1 MQMWTQLELFD
12 EKTEEEF
19 AMSLTAREFATLKFT
34 NPKAYNW
41 IKQVRFAVQ
50 EYESRCRSIKRHLDE
65 ALTRAKWSRTNE
77 FFD

>member
-1 MQMWTQLELFD
+1 MWTQLELFN

-19 AMSLTAREFATLKFT
+19 AMSLTTREFATLKFT

-41 IKQVRFAVQ
+41 IKQVRCAVQ
-50 EYESRCRSIKRHLDE
+50 EYESKCRSLKIHLE
-65 ALTRAKWSRTNE
+65 HKLTTAKWGRTDQ

>member
-1 MQMWTQLELFD
+1 MWTQLELFD

-34 NPKAYNW
+34 NPEAYNW
-41 IKQVRFAVQ
+41 IKQVRCAIQ
-50 EYESRCRSIKRHLDE
+50 EYESKCKSLRMRLDQS
-65 ALTRAKWSRTNE
+65 LIRAKWGRADQ